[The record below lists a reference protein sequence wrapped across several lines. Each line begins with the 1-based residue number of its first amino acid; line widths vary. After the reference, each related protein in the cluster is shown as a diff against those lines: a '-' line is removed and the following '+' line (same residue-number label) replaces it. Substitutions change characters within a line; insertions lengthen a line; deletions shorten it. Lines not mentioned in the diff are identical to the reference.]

1 MGSNRYC
8 LDTSALIQP
17 WNTYYSMELCPEY
30 WDVLD
35 DLARRGVVFCT
46 QDVKREIKKGDDE
59 LFAWVKQRPFLFQ
72 EVTAGV
78 QQNLRSILQEHRDL
92 VDTKRDRSMADAWVI
107 AHAMA
112 EGATVVTKEGFA
124 PRRVKIPDVCNA
136 LGVRC
141 VDDFIFLREVGVRF
155 SARL

>member
-1 MGSNRYC
+1 
-8 LDTSALIQP
+8 
-17 WNTYYSMELCPEY
+17 
-30 WDVLD
+30 
-35 DLARRGVVFCT
+35 
-46 QDVKREIKKGDDE
+46 
-59 LFAWVKQRPFLFQ
+59 
-72 EVTAGV
+72 
-78 QQNLRSILQEHRDL
+78 
-92 VDTKRDRSMADAWVI
+92 MADAWVI

-141 VDDFIFLREVGVRF
+141 VDDFTFLREVGVRF